1 MPEFATTED
10 VSGLGRRLNDVGTSL
25 AGCQGESRARMA
37 SLERAQV
44 KTDEN
49 VEKLFDCVAA
59 IKGEVGS
66 LTTKVT
72 IIVGAIVLVGQA
84 VMPLVL
90 DFIKK

>member
-1 MPEFATTED
+1 
-10 VSGLGRRLNDVGTSL
+10 
-25 AGCQGESRARMA
+25 MA

-59 IKGEVGS
+59 IKEEVGS